1 MALPR
6 RLGVYWLDSEEA
18 KMQNLAKVEGALPF
32 RARWHEK
39 RRYPSTTL
47 RIMVGIGL
55 LLVVLGGTV
64 QSQTTKARDP
74 GPRSGLSAGGPLD
87 NLTPGELKLFKDG
100 QITFAKVDTV
110 SNDGLGPRMNLD
122 SCAGCHAQPSEGG
135 TGPKPNP
142 QFQVIK
148 RLGLKNVLPSFI
160 TEDGPTREARFQK
173 TSKGTPDGGVHNLFT
188 IVGAA
193 GAGGCQLAQPDFE
206 ANKKNMIF
214 RIPTPVFGAG
224 LIEQIRDTDS
234 LANLAKEPAAKQR
247 LQIKGKLNIVVP
259 GNTHTLQSR
268 VQGEV
273 NNNGNDGTIARFGWK
288 AQNKSL
294 LIFAGEAY
302 NVEMGISNELFQTER
317 EEGCPNA
324 AVKMP
329 NDGTNT
335 NPDQISTHNP
345 PFDVLSDIEHFAA
358 FMRFLA
364 PPKPS
369 DTEPGGSASI
379 LKGKALFSQ
388 VGCHFCHT
396 PALTTDP
403 NSRVGALA
411 GKTANLY
418 SDLALHEMGK
428 NLEDGISQGQAVG
441 NEFRTAPLWG
451 LGQRF
456 FFLHDGRTSDLLVAI
471 QEHRGIKSEAN
482 GVMRQFDGLSE
493 IDKQDLLNFLR
504 SL

>member
-1 MALPR
+1 VEIALKSIA
-6 RLGVYWLDSEEA
+6 G
-18 KMQNLAKVEGALPF
+18 
-32 RARWHEK
+32 
-39 RRYPSTTL
+39 T
-47 RIMVGIGL
+47 GL
-55 LLVVLGGTV
+55 LLLAISGTA
-64 QSQTTKARDP
+64 QPDTTKAHDP
-74 GPRSGLSAGGPLD
+74 GPRPGASAGGPID
-87 NLTPGELKLFKDG
+87 NLTPGELKLFNDG
-100 QITFAKVDTV
+100 LATFAKVDTV
-110 SNDGLGPRMNLD
+110 SGDGLGPRMNLD
-122 SCAGCHAQPSEGG
+122 SCAGCHAQPTVGG
-135 TGPKPNP
+135 SGARANP
-142 QFQVIK
+142 QFQIIK
-148 RLGLKNVLPSFI
+148 RLGLRNTVPFFI
-160 TEDGPTREARFQK
+160 TEYGPTREARFQK
-173 TSKGTPDGGVHNLFT
+173 NSKGQPDGGVHDLFT

-193 GAGGCQLAQPDFE
+193 GASGCQVTQPDFE
-206 ANKKNMIF
+206 GNRKNLIF

-224 LIEQIRDTDS
+224 LIEQIRDTDI
-234 LANLAKEPAAKQR
+234 LANLAQESPAKQR
-247 LQIKGKLNIVVP
+247 MRIRGRLNIVVS

-268 VQGEV
+268 VQGEP

-317 EEGCPNA
+317 EEACPNA

-329 NDGTNT
+329 NDGTNA
-335 NPDQISTHNP
+335 NPNQIDTPNP

-369 DTEPGGSASI
+369 ETQPGGSASI
-379 LKGKALFSQ
+379 LKGKGLFAQ
-388 VGCHFCHT
+388 VGCHLCHT

-403 NSRVGALA
+403 NSRVAALS

-418 SDLALHEMGK
+418 SDLALHQMGR
-428 NLEDGISQGQAVG
+428 NLEDGISQGEAVG

-451 LGQRF
+451 LGQRL

-471 QEHRGIKSEAN
+471 QEHRGVKSEAN
-482 GVMRQFDGLSE
+482 MVIRQFDRLNEG
-493 IDKQDLLNFLR
+493 DKQDLLNFLR

>member
-1 MALPR
+1 LKVTTVSACVATER
-6 RLGVYWLDSEEA
+6 EEI
-18 KMQNLAKVEGALPF
+18 LA
-32 RARWHEK
+32 
-39 RRYPSTTL
+39 TTL
-47 RIMVGIGL
+47 KSIAGIYL
-55 LLVVLGGTV
+55 LLAVFSGTAY
-64 QSQTTKARDP
+64 SQATKAHDP
-74 GPRSGLSAGGPLD
+74 GPRPGAGAGGPLD

-122 SCAGCHAQPSEGG
+122 SCSGCHAQPAPGG
-135 TGPKPNP
+135 SSPKPNP
-142 QFQVIK
+142 QFQIIK
-148 RLGLKNVLPSFI
+148 RLGLKNIQPFFI

-173 TSKGTPDGGVHNLFT
+173 TSKGAADGGVHDIFT

-193 GAGGCQLAQPDFE
+193 GAEACQLTQPDFE
-206 ANKKNMIF
+206 ANRKNIIF

-224 LIEQIRDTDS
+224 LIEQIRDADI
-234 LANLAKEPAAKQR
+234 LANLAKETATKQR
-247 LQIKGKLNIVVP
+247 LQIKGKLNIVVS

-317 EEGCPNA
+317 EEACPNA

-335 NPDQISTHNP
+335 NPGQISSPNP

-364 PPKPS
+364 PPQPS
-369 DTEPGGSASI
+369 DTEPGARRR
-379 LKGKALFSQ
+379 L
-388 VGCHFCHT
+388 
-396 PALTTDP
+396 
-403 NSRVGALA
+403 
-411 GKTANLY
+411 
-418 SDLALHEMGK
+418 
-428 NLEDGISQGQAVG
+428 
-441 NEFRTAPLWG
+441 
-451 LGQRF
+451 
-456 FFLHDGRTSDLLVAI
+456 
-471 QEHRGIKSEAN
+471 
-482 GVMRQFDGLSE
+482 
-493 IDKQDLLNFLR
+493 
-504 SL
+504 